1 MKKAIVAG
9 ALVWFLVMGGFLRL
23 FKKTVKV
30 MRRKEKFSKL
40 SAKHSSQQA
49 PQPVSKYVG
58 KSQLLMPNN
67 YIAPALPLIETQQ
80 VPYGQPA

>member
-1 MKKAIVAG
+1 
-9 ALVWFLVMGGFLRL
+9 MGGFLKL

-67 YIAPALPLIETQQ
+67 YVAPALPLIETQQ
-80 VPYGQPA
+80 VPYGQPT